1 MGTCTCL
8 LATLVVIAAG
18 LGLGLYFGYFTK
30 QDLQDL
36 TGAFSDGFTNIL
48 GADPFSGK
56 SGGGINGTVYEWV
69 GTNGN
74 GGLTLELLNALDSSW
89 QTFFEQAVS
98 DWDSGTPDAL
108 TLTTVTSTPE
118 YECEQVEGVMK
129 VCNGDYGDTGWRGI
143 NELILTS
150 QDKIVSS
157 IAKMNEF
164 YLTSTTS
171 DIDKQYTM
179 CHEIGHGFGLPHT
192 DENFMNSPLGDC
204 LDYSNSVTNNQKP
217 GQVNYDKLVAAY
229 GQVSSRRQRR
239 ERQISDVTKAAGRIA
254 STPAW
259 VKNTLREK
267 VQAFQVGIE
276 NEGWTLLH
284 QHQFGEIHS
293 IEIGEGYR
301 GHVNILL
308 A

>member
-1 MGTCTCL
+1 MCSCL
-8 LATLVVIAAG
+8 LATIVVIAAG

-30 QDLQDL
+30 KDLGNIA
-36 TGAFSDGFTNIL
+36 GAFSDGFQNIL
-48 GADPFSGK
+48 GADPFAGR
-56 SGGGINGTVYEWV
+56 GGINGTVYEWV
-69 GTNGN
+69 GTKGQ
-74 GGLTLELLNALDSSW
+74 GGLTLEVLNALDSSW
-89 QTFFEQAVS
+89 QTFFAQAIS

-108 TLTTVTSTPE
+108 TLSTASTTPE
-118 YECEQVEGVMK
+118 SACVQVDGKMK

-150 QDKIVSS
+150 ANKIVSS
-157 IAKMNEF
+157 VAKMNAF
-164 YLTSTTS
+164 YLTSSTS
-171 DIDKQYTM
+171 DLDKQYTM

-192 DENFMNSPLGDC
+192 DENFMNAPLGDC
-204 LDYSNSVTNNQKP
+204 LDYSNSVVKNQKP

-229 GQVSSRRQRR
+229 GTVSSRRHRR
-239 ERQISDVTKAAGRIA
+239 ERQVSGATKE
-254 STPAW
+254 STHIVSIPPW
-259 VKNTLREK
+259 VKNSLREK

-284 QHQFGEIHS
+284 KHEFGEIHS
-293 IEIGEGYR
+293 VDIGEGYQ